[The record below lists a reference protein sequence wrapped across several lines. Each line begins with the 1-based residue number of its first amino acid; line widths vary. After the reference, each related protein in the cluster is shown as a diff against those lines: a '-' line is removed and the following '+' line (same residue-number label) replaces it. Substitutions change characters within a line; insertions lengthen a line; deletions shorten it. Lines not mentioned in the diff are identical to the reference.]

1 MRWSPG
7 IQLDFGRADDK
18 NTLRLGL
25 ARSRTLTQSWS
36 RLLFAIGRQADEL
49 AASWTHAGER
59 GRLRRGH
66 EMQWRHALSSPGYLV
81 TASVLKLM
89 LTLTR

>member
-7 IQLDFGRADDK
+7 IQLDCGRADDK
-18 NTLRLGL
+18 NNLRLGL

-36 RLLFAIGRQADEL
+36 RLLFAIGRL
-49 AASWTHAGER
+49 MMSWLPAGHALEK
-59 GRLRRGH
+59 GRSRRGH

-81 TASVLKLM
+81 TASVLLLM